1 MPACRPALSLARRP
15 MLALA
20 LCGWLSACG
29 GGPQTPPAVQP
40 SPTAPAPTTPVA
52 TTPAPTPTPTLA
64 LSQTAVALRSGEAVS
79 LKVTTSARPDRVDIS
94 GAPAGLTAQLEG
106 DTLRLQA
113 QDTAPGQYTL
123 TLTGVWGQV
132 QSRASVQVTVS
143 APVNA
148 PVPTPVPLP
157 APVPTPAPTPTPV
170 APDFGLSL
178 PSQVTLM
185 QGQGQTVPL
194 TLSRSAGL
202 SGDIQLSAVS
212 APAQLRVS
220 LSGEVLNV
228 DAAQAPAGRYVVT
241 VVGTAAGLVRQGQM
255 VVDVTE
261 QPAQVSAVNVSADV
275 TTLQAGDVTTLRSS
289 VSGSGAYNPAV
300 RWQVQSGAGVQATLQ
315 EASDGTVRLSVA
327 STSAAGQV
335 RVLVSSVQDAS
346 RSAEVVLT
354 VKAAPQTVTVS
365 VPQGG
370 VSLNTGGS
378 SVLSY
383 QGSVRS
389 VELASTPLISRAE
402 LQNVTAQGGQV
413 RLTSGTQSGSGTVSL
428 TFNMADG
435 SRNVLSFPV
444 QVTVPTPPAPAPTP
458 TPGSG
463 YVWYPESDRSADA
476 AELDVL
482 RLTNDI
488 RARGA
493 TCGGTAYAPAPPL
506 KWNDRL
512 AHAARNHA
520 LDMGKRSYF
529 EHTTPEGVRFSER
542 VTAAGYAWQTVGEN
556 IAAGYATPA
565 SVVDGWLKSPGHC
578 VNLMNPAF
586 TELGVGRAQVSGSPY
601 SLYWGQSFGA
611 PQ

>member
-29 GGPQTPPAVQP
+29 GSPQAPV
-40 SPTAPAPTTPVA
+40 PTAPQPTPRSA
-52 TTPAPTPTPTLA
+52 TPAPTPTLA

-94 GAPAGLTAQLEG
+94 GVPAGLTAQLES

-143 APVNA
+143 APASA

-170 APDFGLSL
+170 APDFSLSL
-178 PSQVTLM
+178 PAQVTLM
-185 QGQGQTVPL
+185 QGQGQAVAL

-212 APAQLRVS
+212 APAQLRVG

-255 VVDVTE
+255 TVDVTE

-300 RWQVQSGAGVQATLQ
+300 RWQVQSSAGVQATLQ
-315 EASDGTVRLSVA
+315 EAGDGTARLSVA

-335 RVLVSSVQDAS
+335 RVLVSSVQDAT

-354 VKAAPQTVTVS
+354 VKAAPQTVSVS

-389 VELASTPLISRAE
+389 VELATTPLISRAE
-402 LQNVTAQGGQV
+402 LQNVTAQGGQL

-428 TFNMADG
+428 TFNMTDG

-476 AELDVL
+476 AELEVL

-488 RARGA
+488 RAKGA

>member
-29 GGPQTPPAVQP
+29 GSPQAPV
-40 SPTAPAPTTPVA
+40 PTAPQPTPRSA
-52 TTPAPTPTPTLA
+52 TPAPTPTLA
-64 LSQTAVALRSGEAVS
+64 LSQTAVALRSGEAIS
-79 LKVTTSARPDRVDIS
+79 LKVTTSARPDRVDLS
-94 GAPAGLTAQLEG
+94 GAPAGLTAQLQG

-143 APVNA
+143 APASA

-170 APDFGLSL
+170 APDFSLSL
-178 PSQVTLM
+178 PAQVTLM
-185 QGQGQTVPL
+185 QGQGQAVAL

-212 APAQLRVS
+212 APAQLRVG

-241 VVGTAAGLVRQGQM
+241 VVGTAAGLVRQAQM

-300 RWQVQSGAGVQATLQ
+300 RWQVQSSAGVQATLQ
-315 EASDGTVRLSVA
+315 EAGDGTARLSVA

-335 RVLVSSVQDAS
+335 RVLVSSVQDAT

-354 VKAAPQTVTVS
+354 VKAAPQTVSVS

-389 VELASTPLISRAE
+389 VELATTPLISRAE
-402 LQNVTAQGGQV
+402 LQNVTAQGGEV

-435 SRNVLSFPV
+435 SRHVLSFPV
-444 QVTVPTPPAPAPTP
+444 QSPCPRRLPRHPSRRPAAAT
-458 TPGSG
+458 SG
-463 YVWYPESDRSADA
+463 IP
-476 AELDVL
+476 
-482 RLTNDI
+482 
-488 RARGA
+488 
-493 TCGGTAYAPAPPL
+493 
-506 KWNDRL
+506 
-512 AHAARNHA
+512 
-520 LDMGKRSYF
+520 
-529 EHTTPEGVRFSER
+529 R
-542 VTAAGYAWQTVGEN
+542 VTAAP
-556 IAAGYATPA
+556 TPPNSKCCA
-565 SVVDGWLKSPGHC
+565 
-578 VNLMNPAF
+578 
-586 TELGVGRAQVSGSPY
+586 
-601 SLYWGQSFGA
+601 
-611 PQ
+611 

>member
-29 GGPQTPPAVQP
+29 GSPQAPV
-40 SPTAPAPTTPVA
+40 PTAPQPTPRSA
-52 TTPAPTPTPTLA
+52 TPAPTPTLA

-94 GAPAGLTAQLEG
+94 GVPAGLTAQLEG

-143 APVNA
+143 APASA

-170 APDFGLSL
+170 APDFSLSL
-178 PSQVTLM
+178 PAQVTLM
-185 QGQGQTVPL
+185 QGQGQAVAL

-212 APAQLRVS
+212 APAQLRVG

-300 RWQVQSGAGVQATLQ
+300 RWQVQSSAGVQATLQ
-315 EASDGTVRLSVA
+315 EAGDGTARLSVA

-335 RVLVSSVQDAS
+335 RVLVSSVQDAT

-354 VKAAPQTVTVS
+354 VKAAPQTVSVS

-389 VELASTPLISRAE
+389 VELATTPLISRAE
-402 LQNVTAQGGQV
+402 LQNVTAQGGEV

-428 TFNMADG
+428 TFNMTDG
-435 SRNVLSFPV
+435 SRHVLSFPV
-444 QVTVPTPPAPAPTP
+444 QVTVPTPPAPAPAPTP
-458 TPGSG
+458 TPSGG
-463 YVWYPESDRSADA
+463 YVWYPESARSADA
-476 AELDVL
+476 AELEVL

-488 RARGA
+488 RAKGA

>member
-29 GGPQTPPAVQP
+29 GSPQAPV
-40 SPTAPAPTTPVA
+40 PTAPQPTPRSA
-52 TTPAPTPTPTLA
+52 TPAPTPTLA

-94 GAPAGLTAQLEG
+94 GVPAGLTAQLQG

-143 APVNA
+143 APASA

-170 APDFGLSL
+170 APDFSLSL
-178 PSQVTLM
+178 PAQVTLM
-185 QGQGQTVPL
+185 QGQGQAVAL

-212 APAQLRVS
+212 APAQLRVG

-241 VVGTAAGLVRQGQM
+241 VVGTAAGLVRQAQ
-255 VVDVTE
+255 VTVDVSE
-261 QPAQVSAVNVSADV
+261 RPPQVSAVQVSADV

-300 RWQVQSGAGVQATLQ
+300 RWQVQSSAGVQATLQ
-315 EASDGTVRLSVA
+315 EAGDGTARLSVA

-335 RVLVSSVQDAS
+335 RVLVSSVQDAT

-354 VKAAPQTVTVS
+354 VKAAPQTVSVS

-389 VELASTPLISRAE
+389 VELATTPLISRAE
-402 LQNVTAQGGQV
+402 LQNVTAQGGEV

-444 QVTVPTPPAPAPTP
+444 QVTVPTPPAPAPAPTP
-458 TPGSG
+458 TPSGG

-476 AELDVL
+476 AELEVL

-488 RARGA
+488 RAKGA

-542 VTAAGYAWQTVGEN
+542 ITAAGYVWQTAGEN

>member
-29 GGPQTPPAVQP
+29 GSPQAPV
-40 SPTAPAPTTPVA
+40 PTAPQPTPRSA
-52 TTPAPTPTPTLA
+52 TPAPTPTLA

-94 GAPAGLTAQLEG
+94 GVPAGLTAQLES

-143 APVNA
+143 APASA

-170 APDFGLSL
+170 APDFSLSL
-178 PSQVTLM
+178 PAQVTLM
-185 QGQGQTVPL
+185 QGQGQAVAL

-212 APAQLRVS
+212 APAQLRVG

-241 VVGTAAGLVRQGQM
+241 VVGTAAGLARQGQM

-275 TTLQAGDVTTLRSS
+275 STLQAGDVTTLRSS

-300 RWQVQSGAGVQATLQ
+300 RWQVQSSAGVQATLQ
-315 EASDGTVRLSVA
+315 EAGDGTARLSVA

-346 RSAEVVLT
+346 RSAELVLT
-354 VKAAPQTVTVS
+354 VKAAPQTVSVS

-389 VELASTPLISRAE
+389 VELATTPLISRAE
-402 LQNVTAQGGQV
+402 LQNVTAQGGEV

-428 TFNMADG
+428 TFNMTDG
-435 SRNVLSFPV
+435 SRHVLSFPV
-444 QVTVPTPPAPAPTP
+444 QVTVPTPPAPAPAP
-458 TPGSG
+458 TPAPSSG

-476 AELDVL
+476 AELEVL

-488 RARGA
+488 RAKGA